1 MIMKAILGK
10 LRNERGGSFLILITT
25 LNMLLL
31 AFFIVLNSIATRDD
45 RKERKALDSLLG
57 TLGILTSGVNPGKSD
72 ETKTFPKS
80 PEIVRLDAN
89 LLEVLRRVEQ
99 FALDEEIGSDMSLQF
114 GKKGVVV
121 QLTNRIAFKEGTSIL
136 LPEARRLLLEIGQL
150 FTNTLGSINVIGH
163 VSQGGHKKGGFPDE
177 WTLSF
182 ARAGVAARY
191 FVNSSG
197 VKPKRITTSGYGSTR
212 PRTSGETE
220 QKRILNDR
228 LELILDR
235 TKI

>member
-1 MIMKAILGK
+1 MIRSILG
-10 LRNERGGSFLILITT
+10 NEKGDSFLVLITT

-31 AFFIVLNSIATRDD
+31 AFFIVLNSIAVRDQ

-57 TLGILTSGVNPGKSD
+57 TLGILSSGVSPGTST

-80 PEIVRLDAN
+80 VEMAPLNEN

-99 FALDEEIGSDMSLQF
+99 FALDAKLQDDLSLQF
-114 GKKGVVV
+114 GRKGVIVH
-121 QLTNRIAFKEGTSIL
+121 LTNRVTFEEGKAVLRPSARKIL
-136 LPEARRLLLEIGQL
+136 SEIGLL
-150 FTNTLGSINVIGH
+150 FANTLGSINVAGYT
-163 VSQGGHKKGGFPDE
+163 SPNGYKKGPFPDD

-182 ARAGVAARY
+182 ARAGTAAR
-191 FVNSSG
+191 FFINSSG
-197 VKPKRITTSGYGSTR
+197 VKPVRITTSGYGSTR
-212 PRTSGETE
+212 PRTSSETK

-228 LELILDR
+228 IEMILDR

>member
-1 MIMKAILGK
+1 MMKKILG
-10 LRNERGGSFLILITT
+10 NERGGSFLILITT

-31 AFFIVLNSIATRDD
+31 AFFIVLNSIAVRDD
-45 RKERKALDSLLG
+45 RKELKALDSLLG
-57 TLGILTSGVNPGKSD
+57 TLGILTSGVTPGKSD
-72 ETKTFPKS
+72 VKKTYPKS
-80 PEIVRLDAN
+80 AEMATLDAT

-99 FALDEEIGSDMSLQF
+99 FALDAKMESDLSLQY
-114 GKKGVVV
+114 GKKGVIV
-121 QLTNRIAFKEGTSIL
+121 QLTNRVTFEEGKAVL
-136 LPEARRLLLEIGQL
+136 RPEARRLLSEIGRL
-150 FTNTLGSINVIGH
+150 FAGSLGSINVIGH
-163 VSQGGHKKGGFPDE
+163 TSLGGYAKGQFPDD

-182 ARAGVAARY
+182 ARAGVAAR
-191 FVNSSG
+191 FFISSSG
-197 VKPKRITTSGYGSTR
+197 VKPKRITTAGYGSTR